1 MWAKNVHCILC
12 SDLVLQLFHKDDNYS
27 QISSNQSPT
36 RMGYLDWFLG
46 QCSWNIPK
54 SKQKVMIDPSQQG
67 GVHGLARFSVAKQ
80 PKPSVKVY
88 ISLWK
93 PILAQRFMSRIRQAM
108 IPAMGLKFLRDKTDS
123 ANLLAMESV
132 RNRFAKS

>member
-1 MWAKNVHCILC
+1 
-12 SDLVLQLFHKDDNYS
+12 
-27 QISSNQSPT
+27 
-36 RMGYLDWFLG
+36 
-46 QCSWNIPK
+46 
-54 SKQKVMIDPSQQG
+54 MIDFPQQG

-88 ISLWK
+88 ISLSRS
-93 PILAQRFMSRIRQAM
+93 ILAQRFMSRIRQAM

-132 RNRFAKS
+132 RDMFAKFPRPT